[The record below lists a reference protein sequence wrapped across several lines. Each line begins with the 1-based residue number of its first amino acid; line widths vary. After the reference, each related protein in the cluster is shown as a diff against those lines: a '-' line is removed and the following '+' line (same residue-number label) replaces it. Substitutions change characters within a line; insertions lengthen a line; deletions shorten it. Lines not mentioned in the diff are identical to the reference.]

1 MPTQQILMMIP
12 NTTDFEVTRR
22 RHPLVGR
29 YHLKRQPVFLESVLD
44 PLFSSRAL
52 KKQRVYTRRIFDGDE
67 EDNDSFSVK
76 KFVPDRLS
84 LLQQSQDKK
93 RYELIDN
100 ADKFELRLD
109 VPGVKQEDIDI
120 KIDDDKNLI
129 VKGTR
134 VYETETAKAKSK
146 FKQMFSL
153 EKAVDVDHFSAT
165 LKDGVLVVTA
175 PKLNRQLLEKSRKIP
190 IVCIDDGIRAGI
202 KPNLENK
209 ETKDKVEAT
218 LTEDKS
224 SKNDCVE
231 KGDQRNEKES
241 LNSEDE
247 TQPKSTDHDDDNVK
261 STANKPSAEKH
272 SEKK

>member
-1 MPTQQILMMIP
+1 
-12 NTTDFEVTRR
+12 
-22 RHPLVGR
+22 
-29 YHLKRQPVFLESVLD
+29 VFLESVLG

-52 KKQRVYTRRIFDGDE
+52 KKQRVYTRRMFDGDE
-67 EDNDSFSVK
+67 EDNDSFSMK
-76 KFVPDRLS
+76 NIVPDRLS
-84 LLQQSQDKK
+84 LLQQSQDQK
-93 RYELIDN
+93 RYDLIDN

-134 VYETETAKAKSK
+134 VYETETAKAKAK

-165 LKDGVLVVTA
+165 LKDDVLVVTA
-175 PKLNRQLLEKSRKIP
+175 PKLNQQLLEKSRKIP
-190 IVCIDDGIRAGI
+190 IVCIDDGIRAAT

-209 ETKDKVEAT
+209 ETKDKVKATT

-247 TQPKSTDHDDDNVK
+247 TQPKNTDHDDDNAK

>member
-1 MPTQQILMMIP
+1 M
-12 NTTDFEVTRR
+12 
-22 RHPLVGR
+22 G
-29 YHLKRQPVFLESVLD
+29 
-44 PLFSSRAL
+44 
-52 KKQRVYTRRIFDGDE
+52 
-67 EDNDSFSVK
+67 
-76 KFVPDRLS
+76 VPDRLS
-84 LLQQSQDKK
+84 LLQQSQDQK
-93 RYELIDN
+93 RYDLIDN

-134 VYETETAKAKSK
+134 VYETETAKAKAK

-165 LKDGVLVVTA
+165 LKDDVLVVTA
-175 PKLNRQLLEKSRKIP
+175 PKLNQQLLEKSRKIP
-190 IVCIDDGIRAGI
+190 IVCIDDGIRAA
-202 KPNLENK
+202 
-209 ETKDKVEAT
+209 TKDKVKATT

-247 TQPKSTDHDDDNVK
+247 TQPKNTDHDDDNAK

-272 SEKK
+272 S